1 MRSRYSA
8 YVVGDVA
15 YLRHSWAPETC
26 PPDLALDPAIRWTG
40 LRIVDTD
47 GGGALAA
54 TGVVEFIADYEAPSG
69 RGIRAERS
77 TFRREAGP
85 WVYVD
90 AEA

>member
-8 YVVGDVA
+8 YAVGDIA

-26 PPDLALDPAIRWTG
+26 PAELTLDPTTRWTG
-40 LRIVDTD
+40 LRITDTE

-54 TGVVEFIADYEAPSG
+54 TGVVEFAAEFDGPAG
-69 RGIRAERS
+69 RGVRAERS
-77 TFRREAGP
+77 TFRREAGR

>member
-8 YVVGDVA
+8 YALGDMG

-26 PPDLALDPAIRWTG
+26 PAELELDPAIRWTG
-40 LRIVDTD
+40 LRIVDTE

-54 TGVVEFIADYEAPSG
+54 VGTVEFVAEYDGPTG
-69 RGIRAERS
+69 PGQRAARS
-77 TFRREAGP
+77 TFRREAGR

-90 AEA
+90 AES